1 MEKQRG
7 LVSRIMLSIIIE
19 DDRYL
24 LMEQVGENTYTI
36 PTAKLDYN
44 EGLYG
49 CISQYLYHNANLNL
63 FFLEEDYKENIL
75 FNKTFEPLFIVDD
88 IYEGNQDVQII
99 YALSLENIKLPFIN
113 ESKFK
118 FINFNWVKDHNTIFI
133 PKEDLYWVEDP
144 NIIFIPK
151 EDLNRILLY
160 MNKFALGEREE

>member
-44 EGLYG
+44 EGLYS

-63 FFLEEDYKENIL
+63 FFLEEDHKKNIL

-113 ESKFK
+113 EPKFK
-118 FINFNWVKDHNTIFI
+118 WVK
-133 PKEDLYWVEDP
+133 DP

-160 MNKFALGEREE
+160 MNEFALGKCEE

>member
-99 YALSLENIKLPFIN
+99 YALSLKNIKLPFIN

-118 FINFNWVKDHNTIFI
+118 WVKDHNTIFI
-133 PKEDLYWVEDP
+133 PKEDLYWVKDP
-144 NIIFIPK
+144 NIIFVPK

-160 MNKFALGEREE
+160 MNEFALGECKE

>member
-7 LVSRIMLSIIIE
+7 IVSRIMLSIIIE

-63 FFLEEDYKENIL
+63 FFLEEDHKKNIL

-99 YALSLENIKLPFIN
+99 YALSLKNIKLPFIN
-113 ESKFK
+113 EPKFK
-118 FINFNWVKDHNTIFI
+118 WVK
-133 PKEDLYWVEDP
+133 DP

-160 MNKFALGEREE
+160 MNEFALGKCEE

>member
-7 LVSRIMLSIIIE
+7 IVSRIMLSIIIE

-63 FFLEEDYKENIL
+63 IFLEEDYKENIL

-118 FINFNWVKDHNTIFI
+118 WVK
-133 PKEDLYWVEDP
+133 DP

-160 MNKFALGEREE
+160 MNEFALGEREE